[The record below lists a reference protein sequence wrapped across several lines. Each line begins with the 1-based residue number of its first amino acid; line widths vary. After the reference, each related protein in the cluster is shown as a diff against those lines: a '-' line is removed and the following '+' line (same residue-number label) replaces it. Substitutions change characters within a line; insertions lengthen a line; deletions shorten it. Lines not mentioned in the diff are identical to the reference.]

1 MARKSLGLP
10 INAEQV
16 FESPKHFY
24 VLVKGPSCCVA
35 RIYREVGGGMG

>member
-1 MARKSLGLP
+1 MAHKSLGLP
-10 INAEQV
+10 VNAVQA

>member
-1 MARKSLGLP
+1 MAHKSLGLP
-10 INAEQV
+10 VNAAQA

>member
-1 MARKSLGLP
+1 MARKSLGP
-10 INAEQV
+10 PVNTVRA

-35 RIYREVGGGMG
+35 RVYREVGGRTE